1 MNKRNII
8 IFILCIVLVYIS
20 YKSYKNSDMFENHN
34 VENFQSILSGLKKKK
49 KKENFSKNSKNSD
62 NLDNLDNLDKLNNQ
76 TKSKKKTDSYIK
88 NSLRKLK
95 SKTSGTTFDDLLNET
110 EFMDPERLSL
120 ESMQKDLANYS
131 NSFKKEKFKN
141 NSKSTAESFE
151 KFKFYKE
158 KFFEIFN

>member
-1 MNKRNII
+1 
-8 IFILCIVLVYIS
+8 
-20 YKSYKNSDMFENHN
+20 MFKNHN
-34 VENFQSILSGLKKKK
+34 IENIENFESILSGLKNKK
-49 KKENFSKNSKNSD
+49 KKENFSKNSDNS
-62 NLDNLDNLDKLNNQ
+62 DNLDKLNNQ
-76 TKSKKKTDSYIK
+76 TKSKNKTDSYIK

-151 KFKFYKE
+151 KFGFYKE